1 MFSVVSAESDVAR
14 FLFSGHL
21 KGNRVRANAFI
32 PPENDLPLSV
42 CVTDD
47 LATEDIHA
55 WGKLHASSPDRE
67 AKGFAL
73 LHVIDLHAEDL
84 AVERDDEPTRHA
96 EVAGWPADKEARLDV
111 AKQLVHKIAEIQLR

>member
-1 MFSVVSAESDVAR
+1 MFSVVAAESDVAR

-21 KGNRVRANAFI
+21 KGNRVRPNAFI
-32 PPENDLPLSV
+32 PPENDLRLSV

-47 LATEDIHA
+47 LATQEIHA

-73 LHVIDLHAEDL
+73 LHVFDFHAEDL
-84 AVERDDEPTRHA
+84 SVERDDAPPRHA
-96 EVAGWPADKEARLDV
+96 EVTGWPADKEARLDV
-111 AKQLVHKIAEIQLR
+111 AKQLVRAIAEIQLG